1 MIDPNLENHHQQTAY
16 LAYMI
21 GGAAGFDEYEL
32 GLTSF
37 ASLVHAAAEHFSD
50 RQALR
55 FHRNCRKAVFHILTS
70 EGQAERR

>member
-37 ASLVHAAAEHFSD
+37 ASLVHIKKKKRGQLAALL
-50 RQALR
+50 QADP
-55 FHRNCRKAVFHILTS
+55 FIY
-70 EGQAERR
+70 EPY